1 MSFALTDQAL
11 VHQCNEGGAYH
22 PSPPSSRSFEH
33 FLFGAPLIKPVAH
46 ERTNST
52 VECMTKTAISL
63 GDKYDLLSGR
73 VFLSANQ
80 ALVRLPLDQARR
92 DRAANLKTAGYISG
106 YRGSPLGVYD
116 AALWAAQK
124 QLDENGI
131 RFVAGLNEELAATA
145 VRGTQELA
153 WFGESEYDGVFGLWY
168 GKGLGVDRACE
179 ALKLGN
185 LEGASATGGVL
196 VVAGDDHGGKS
207 SASAHQSEHTL
218 IAGMI
223 PVLYPSTIDEIIS
236 FGLYGWAMSRFS
248 GAYAGLKCI
257 TDTLDLTA
265 SIELPDIHHPFVV
278 PEFEMPAGGLNVRYT
293 PAPLELEALTV
304 QHRLPAVQAF
314 ARANP
319 IDRVVLEGPRR
330 ELGIVAAGKAYLDL
344 RQALEDLG
352 LTEDRCREL
361 GIGLWK
367 PGLIWPLEPE
377 GATRFAADYKAVISV
392 EEKRPVIEDQLA
404 RLLYAMPADKR
415 PAIVGKRSLKGETL
429 LPAVGELNPALIRK
443 ALLTVLRELGL
454 ADEAMEAAGRRFASL
469 EVEAALYGSGRV
481 RPAFYCSGCPHN
493 TSTKVPE
500 GSKAMAAVGCQG
512 LAAYVMPER
521 RTMLPVNMGGEA
533 MPWLAVE
540 PFVKEQH
547 MFQNMGD
554 GTYSHSGILAIRAAI
569 AAGTRVTFK
578 LLYND
583 AVAMTGGQPVEMH
596 ISPIDM
602 VNQLVSEGVSP
613 VVLMSDEPEKF
624 ASAKLPAGVEL
635 RHRDDL
641 DPVQKALR
649 ETTGVSAIVYEQTC
663 ATEKRRRRKRGK
675 FPDPDK
681 RVFINQEVCEG
692 CGDCSVQSNCISIVP
707 LETEFGRKRKIDQ
720 STCNKDFSCLKGFC
734 PSFVTVAGAKVAT
747 RVTGDADRL
756 DAMLADLPAPSTVPI
771 DDTFSMIVAGV
782 GGTGVLTVGALIG
795 MAAHIEGKGCTV
807 LDMTGMAQK
816 GGAVTSH
823 IRVAA
828 SPEELSATR
837 LSFGHADVLLACD
850 AIVGSSQ
857 DVLKTL
863 DHERSKAV
871 LNVDVS
877 PTGEFQTNRDVSYDD
892 GTLIEAVSRALKG
905 GDLFNLHA
913 SGLSTAI
920 MGDSIGTN
928 VLMLGYAAQKGLLP
942 VSVASLEEAIR
953 LNGTFVKGNL
963 RIFAVGRLAA
973 VQPEALSRMI
983 STPPVSLAEM
993 SLDEIVESR
1002 IARLTEYQNAG
1013 YAQQYSDFIAEAR
1026 AAVAERGVEGGDILV
1041 REIAISLG
1049 RIMAYKDEYEVARLY
1064 SDPKFMKRLREQ
1076 FDGDLKLT
1084 FHLASA
1090 ALFTGKDANGRPKKR
1105 AMGGWML
1112 RAFGLLS
1119 KFKGL
1124 RGTPFDP
1131 FGYMA
1136 ERRMERKLIDDYRE
1150 MMAGVLAKL
1159 DDGNLDTAIEL
1170 AGAVQE
1176 VRGYGPVKHS
1186 ALEQYEMVRTGLLKI
1201 FAEGKPA
1208 ENKADVLT
1216 AEDV

>member
-1 MSFALTDQAL
+1 
-11 VHQCNEGGAYH
+11 
-22 PSPPSSRSFEH
+22 
-33 FLFGAPLIKPVAH
+33 
-46 ERTNST
+46 
-52 VECMTKTAISL
+52 MTKTAISL
-63 GDKYDLLSGR
+63 ADKYDLVSGR

-92 DRAANLKTAGYISG
+92 DRAAGLKTAGFISG

-124 QLDENGI
+124 ELDAHGV
-131 RFVAGLNEELAATA
+131 RFVPGLNEELAATS
-145 VRGTQELA
+145 VRGTQQLA
-153 WFGESEYDGVFGLWY
+153 WFGESSYDGVFALWY

-223 PVLYPSTIDEIIS
+223 PVLYPSTIDEIIE
-236 FGLYGWAMSRFS
+236 FGLYGWALSRFS

-265 SIELPDIHHPFVV
+265 SIELPDIHRIFAKPDY
-278 PEFEMPAGGLNVRYT
+278 PAPPGGLNVRYT

-304 QHRLPAVQAF
+304 QHRLPAAQAF
-314 ARANP
+314 VRANRL
-319 IDRVVLEGPRR
+319 DRLVMEGPRR
-330 ELGIVAAGKAYLDL
+330 ELGLIAAGKAYLDV
-344 RQALEDLG
+344 RQALNDLG
-352 LTEDRCREL
+352 LTEQRCRDL

-367 PGLIWPLEPE
+367 PGLIWPLEPQ
-377 GATRFAADYKAVISV
+377 GATGFATGYRAVLSV

-404 RLLYAMPADKR
+404 RLLYAVAADTR
-415 PAIVGKRSLKGETL
+415 PALIGKRSLNGAPL
-429 LPAVGELNPALIRK
+429 LPEVGELNPALIRK

-454 ADEAMEAAGRRFASL
+454 ADEPVEAAARRFAGL
-469 EVEAALYGSGRV
+469 EVEAALYGGGRI

-540 PFVKEQH
+540 PFVEQQH

-554 GTYSHSGILAIRAAI
+554 GTYSHSGILAIRAAV
-569 AAGTRVTFK
+569 AARTRVTFK
-578 LLYND
+578 LLFND

-596 ISPIDM
+596 ISPVDM

-613 VVLMSDEPEKF
+613 VVLVSDEIEKF
-624 ASAKLPAGVEL
+624 DPASLPKGVEL
-635 RHRDDL
+635 HHRDDL
-641 DPVQKALR
+641 DAVQRMLR
-649 ETTGVSAIVYEQTC
+649 ETNGVSAIVYEQTC
-663 ATEKRRRRKRGK
+663 ATEKRRRRKRGT

-681 RVFINQEVCEG
+681 RVFINQDACEG
-692 CGDCSVQSNCISIVP
+692 CGDCSVQSNCISITP
-707 LETEFGRKRKIDQ
+707 LETELGRKRKIDQ
-720 STCNKDFSCLKGFC
+720 STCNKDFSCVKGFC
-734 PSFVTVAGAKVAT
+734 PSFVTVKGARVAT
-747 RVTGDADRL
+747 RISGDAARL
-756 DAMLADLPAPSTVPI
+756 DAMLADLPTPATVALDAP
-771 DDTFSMIVAGV
+771 FSMLVAGV
-782 GGTGVLTVGALIG
+782 GGTGVLTVGALVG
-795 MAAHIEGKGCTV
+795 MAAHVEGKGCTV

-828 SPEELSATR
+828 TPSALSATR

-863 DHERSKAV
+863 EPGRSKAIV
-871 LNVDVS
+871 NADIS

-892 GTLIEAVSRALKG
+892 QALISAIGRAVQG
-905 GDLFNLHA
+905 GQLFSLHA
-913 SGLSTAI
+913 SGLSTAM

-963 RIFAVGRLAA
+963 RIFAIGRLAA
-973 VQPEALSRMI
+973 IAPEEVARMI
-983 STPPVSLAEM
+983 ATPSVKLADM
-993 SLDEIVESR
+993 GLDEILASR
-1002 IARLTEYQNAG
+1002 VTLLTAYQNAA
-1013 YAQQYSDFIAEAR
+1013 YAAQYSDFVAHAQRIVKTR
-1026 AAVAERGVEGGDILV
+1026 ALEGGDLLV
-1041 REIAISLG
+1041 REIAITLA
-1049 RIMAYKDEYEVARLY
+1049 RLMAYKDEYEVARLY
-1064 SDPKFMKRLREQ
+1064 ADPLFLERLRDQ
-1076 FDGDLKLT
+1076 FDGDLKLS

-1090 ALFTGKDANGRPKKR
+1090 ALFTGKDANGRPRKR
-1105 AMGGWML
+1105 ELGGWML
-1112 RAFGLLS
+1112 GVFRVLA
-1119 KFKGL
+1119 KMKGL
-1124 RGTPFDP
+1124 RGTALDP

-1136 ERRMERKLIDDYRE
+1136 ERRMERALIADYRA
-1150 MMAGVLAKL
+1150 MMETVLEKL
-1159 DDGNLDTAIEL
+1159 DATNLHAAIEL
-1170 AGAVQE
+1170 AGAAQE
-1176 VRGYGPVKHS
+1176 VRGYGPVKHT
-1186 ALEQYEMVRTGLLKI
+1186 AFEQYQKTKATLLDAVTKGAPSTTRVREPESQI
-1201 FAEGKPA
+1201 R
-1208 ENKADVLT
+1208 
-1216 AEDV
+1216 

>member
-1 MSFALTDQAL
+1 MALCSAWYGPAAL
-11 VHQCNEGGAYH
+11 KRYG
-22 PSPPSSRSFEH
+22 
-33 FLFGAPLIKPVAH
+33 
-46 ERTNST
+46 NSA
-52 VECMTKTAISL
+52 MTKTAISL
-63 GDKYDLLSGR
+63 ADKYELTTGR
-73 VFLSANQ
+73 AFLSSNQ
-80 ALVRLPLDQARR
+80 ALVRLPMDQARR
-92 DRAANLKTAGYISG
+92 DRAAGLKTAGYISG

-124 QLDENGI
+124 ELDAHDI
-131 RFVAGLNEELAATA
+131 RFVPGLNEELAATA

-153 WFGESEYDGVFGLWY
+153 WFGESKYQGVFGLWY

-223 PVLYPSTIDEIIS
+223 PVLYPSTIDEIIA

-265 SIELPDIHHPFVV
+265 SIELPDLERAFLTPDF
-278 PEFEMPAGGLNVRYT
+278 PMPAGGINVRYT

-314 ARANP
+314 VRANP
-319 IDRVVLEGPRR
+319 LDRVVIDGPRR
-330 ELGIVAAGKAYLDL
+330 ELGLVAAGKAYLDL
-344 RQALEDLG
+344 RQALADLG
-352 LTEDRCREL
+352 LTDARCREL

-367 PGLIWPLEPE
+367 PALIWPLEPE
-377 GATRFAADYKAVISV
+377 GAARFATGYKAVLSI

-404 RLLYAMPADKR
+404 RLLYAVDADKR
-415 PAIVGKRSLKGETL
+415 PVLIGKRSVAGAPL
-429 LPAVGELNPALIRK
+429 LSEVGELNPALIRK
-443 ALLTVLRELGL
+443 ALLVVLRELGL
-454 ADEAMEAAGRRFASL
+454 ADEAMEAAGRRFAGL
-469 EVEAALYGSGRV
+469 EIEAALYGSGRM

-540 PFVKEQH
+540 PFVEQGH

-554 GTYSHSGILAIRAAI
+554 GTYSHSGILAIRAAV
-569 AAGTRVTFK
+569 ASGTRVTFK

-602 VNQLVSEGVSP
+602 VNQLVSEGVKP
-613 VVLMSDEPEKF
+613 VVLMSDEPEKYN
-624 ASAKLPAGVEL
+624 ADQLPKGVEVL
-635 RHRDDL
+635 HRDEL
-641 DPVQKALR
+641 DAVQRDLR

-663 ATEKRRRRKRGK
+663 ATEKRRRRKRGN

-692 CGDCSVQSNCISIVP
+692 CGDCSVQSNCISITP
-707 LETEFGRKRKIDQ
+707 LETELGRKRRIDQ
-720 STCNKDFSCLKGFC
+720 STCNKDFSCVKGFC
-734 PSFVTVAGAKVAT
+734 PSFVTVSGAKVAT
-747 RVTGDADRL
+747 RVAGDTSRL
-756 DAMLADLPAPSTVPI
+756 DAMLADLPEPATVGVDEP
-771 DDTFSMIVAGV
+771 FAMIVAGV
-782 GGTGVLTVGALIG
+782 GGTGVLTVGALVG

-823 IRVAA
+823 IRVAN
-828 SPEELSATR
+828 SPDALSSTR

-863 DHERSKAV
+863 EPGRSKAV
-871 LNVDVS
+871 VNLDVS
-877 PTGEFQTNRDVSYDD
+877 PTGEFQTNRDASYDD
-892 GTLIEAVSRALKG
+892 GALLKAVGNALKDG
-905 GDLFNLHA
+905 ELFSLRA

-942 VSVASLEEAIR
+942 VSIASLEEAIR

-963 RIFAVGRLAA
+963 RIFAIGRLAA
-973 VQPEALSRMI
+973 VAPEELSRI
-983 STPPVSLAEM
+983 ITPPATALADM
-993 SLDEIVESR
+993 TVDQIIASR
-1002 IARLTEYQNAG
+1002 TKLLTAYQDDA
-1013 YAQQYSDFIAEAR
+1013 YAAQYTEFVAR
-1026 AAVAERGVEGGDILV
+1026 AQSVVTARGLAGGDLLV
-1041 REIAISLG
+1041 REIAITLA
-1049 RIMAYKDEYEVARLY
+1049 RLMAYKDEYEVARLY
-1064 SDPKFMKRLREQ
+1064 ADPVFLDRLREQ
-1076 FDGDLKLT
+1076 FDGDLKIK

-1090 ALFTGKDANGRPKKR
+1090 ALFTGKDANGRPRKR
-1105 AMGGWML
+1105 ELGGWML
-1112 RAFGLLS
+1112 RMFKVLA

-1124 RGTPFDP
+1124 RGTAFDP

-1136 ERRMERKLIDDYRE
+1136 ERRMERGLIADYRQ
-1150 MMAGVLAKL
+1150 MMDEVLNNVDAR
-1159 DDGNLDTAIEL
+1159 NLDTAIDL
-1170 AGAVQE
+1170 ASAGQE
-1176 VRGYGPVKHS
+1176 VRGYGPVKHAAFEQYQMAKS
-1186 ALEQYEMVRTGLLKI
+1186 ALLAAFRAHDSKSARAPSAVA
-1201 FAEGKPA
+1201 AEPA
-1208 ENKADVLT
+1208 L
-1216 AEDV
+1216 

>member
-1 MSFALTDQAL
+1 MVTPQ
-11 VHQCNEGGAYH
+11 
-22 PSPPSSRSFEH
+22 
-33 FLFGAPLIKPVAH
+33 
-46 ERTNST
+46 
-52 VECMTKTAISL
+52 ISL
-63 GDKYDLLSGR
+63 SDKYELSSGR
-73 VFLSANQ
+73 VFISSNQ

-92 DRAANLKTAGYISG
+92 DQAAGLNTAGYISG

-116 AALWAAQK
+116 AALWAAQ
-124 QLDENGI
+124 QQIDAHGI
-131 RFVAGLNEELAATA
+131 RFVPGLNEELAATA
-145 VRGTQELA
+145 VRGSQQLD
-153 WFGESEYDGVFGLWY
+153 WFGEAKVDGVFGLWY

-185 LEGASATGGVL
+185 LEGSSEKGGVL

-223 PVLYPSTIDEIIS
+223 PVLYPATTDEIIE
-236 FGLYGWAMSRFS
+236 FGLFGWAMSRFS

-265 SIELPDIHHPFVV
+265 TIDLPDIHRGFAIPDF
-278 PEFEMPAGGLNVRYT
+278 PIPPGGLNIRYT

-314 ARANP
+314 VRANP
-319 IDRVVLEGPRR
+319 LDRVIIESPARK
-330 ELGIVAAGKAYLDL
+330 LGLIAAGKAYLDL
-344 RQALEDLG
+344 RQALNDLG
-352 LTEDRCREL
+352 LTERRCQEL

-377 GATRFAADYKAVISV
+377 GACRFARGFQAVLSV

-404 RLLYAMPADKR
+404 RLLYAMPANER
-415 PAIVGKRSLKGETL
+415 PALAGKRSLSGAPL
-429 LPAVGELNPALIRK
+429 LPEVGELNPAVIRK
-443 ALLTVLRELGL
+443 ALLTILRELGL
-454 ADEAMEAAGRRFASL
+454 ADDATEAAGRRYTTLEAEAS
-469 EVEAALYGSGRV
+469 LYGSGRN

-500 GSKAMAAVGCQG
+500 GSQAMAAVGCQG

-540 PFVKEQH
+540 RFVERPH

-554 GTYSHSGILAIRAAI
+554 GTYSHSGILAIRAAV

-578 LLYND
+578 LLFND

-596 ISPIDM
+596 ISPVDM
-602 VNQLVSEGVSP
+602 VNQLVAEGVEP
-613 VVLMSDEPEKF
+613 VVLMSDDPERY
-624 ASAKLPAGVEL
+624 ASASLPKGVEL
-635 RHRDDL
+635 RHRNDL
-641 DPVQKALR
+641 DKVQRRLR

-663 ATEKRRRRKRGK
+663 ATEKRRRRKRGQ

-681 RVFINQEVCEG
+681 RVFINQDVCEG
-692 CGDCSVQSNCISIVP
+692 CGDCSIQSNCISISP
-707 LETEFGRKRKIDQ
+707 LETELGRKRRIDQ
-720 STCNKDFSCLKGFC
+720 STCNKDFSCVNGFC
-734 PSFVTVAGAKVAT
+734 PSFVTISGAKVAK
-747 RVTGDADRL
+747 RVAGDSHGI
-756 DAMLADLPAPSTVPI
+756 DAMLAALPNPKMVAL
-771 DDTFSMIVAGV
+771 DDPFAMIVAGV

-823 IRVAA
+823 IRVAS
-828 SPEELSATR
+828 SPAVISSTR
-837 LSFGHADVLLACD
+837 LSFGHADVMLACD

-863 DHERSKAV
+863 NPGTS
-871 LNVDVS
+871 NVVVNTDVS
-877 PTGEFQTNRDVSYDD
+877 PTGEFQTNRDASYDD
-892 GTLIEAVSRALKG
+892 GALLAAISRTLGSGELYKVS
-905 GDLFNLHA
+905 A
-913 SGLSTAI
+913 SGFSTAV

-963 RIFAVGRLAA
+963 QIFAVGRLAA
-973 VQPEALSRMI
+973 EKPAELARLIAPS
-983 STPPVSLAEM
+983 PPRLAEM
-993 SLDEIVESR
+993 SLDEILASR
-1002 IARLTEYQNAG
+1002 IALLTDYQNAA
-1013 YAQQYSDFIAEAR
+1013 YASQFADFVAQAQASVVQRQIA
-1026 AAVAERGVEGGDILV
+1026 GGDVLV
-1041 REIAISLG
+1041 REIAITLA
-1049 RIMAYKDEYEVARLY
+1049 RLMAYKDEYEVARLY
-1064 SDPKFMKRLREQ
+1064 SGKAFRERLREQ
-1076 FDGDLKLT
+1076 FDGELKLT

-1090 ALFTGKDANGRPKKR
+1090 ALLTGKDANGRPRKR
-1105 AMGGWML
+1105 ALGSWMMPVFNFMASF
-1112 RAFGLLS
+1112 RR
-1119 KFKGL
+1119 L

-1131 FGYMA
+1131 FGYLSERKM
-1136 ERRMERKLIDDYRE
+1136 ERRLISEYRD
-1150 MMAGVLAKL
+1150 MMMGVLDRIDA
-1159 DDGNLDTAIEL
+1159 GNLSIAIDI
-1170 AGAVQE
+1170 ASAAQE
-1176 VRGYGPVKHS
+1176 IRGYGPVKHAAVES
-1186 ALEQYEMVRTGLLKI
+1186 YENVKEKLLADFAASNTKLENGDKQRALEQL
-1201 FAEGKPA
+1201 
-1208 ENKADVLT
+1208 NH
-1216 AEDV
+1216 

>member
-1 MSFALTDQAL
+1 VALCRHIPHLATHKGISAFATLSRE
-11 VHQCNEGGAYH
+11 VHAQM
-22 PSPPSSRSFEH
+22 
-33 FLFGAPLIKPVAH
+33 PLA
-46 ERTNST
+46 T
-52 VECMTKTAISL
+52 VMYMTKTAITL
-63 GDKYDLLSGR
+63 DDKYDLSSGR
-73 VFLSANQ
+73 VFLSSNQ

-92 DRAANLKTAGYISG
+92 DRSAGLKTGGFISG

-124 QLDENGI
+124 ELDAHDI
-131 RFVAGLNEELAATA
+131 RFVPGLNEELAATA

-153 WFGESEYDGVFGLWY
+153 WFGKSSYDGVFALWY

-218 IAGMI
+218 VAGMI
-223 PVLYPSTIDEIIS
+223 PVLYPSTIDEIIE
-236 FGLYGWAMSRFS
+236 FGLYGWALSRFS
-248 GAYAGLKCI
+248 GAYTGLKCI

-265 SIELPDIHHPFVV
+265 SIELPDIRRAFVA
-278 PEFEMPAGGLNVRYT
+278 PEFPAPPGGLNVRYT

-314 ARANP
+314 VRANP
-319 IDRVVLEGPRR
+319 LDRIVMQGSRR
-330 ELGIVAAGKAYLDL
+330 ELGLVAAGKAYLDL
-344 RQALEDLG
+344 RQALADLG
-352 LTEDRCREL
+352 LTQERCREL

-377 GATRFAADYKAVISV
+377 AAKQFATGYKAVLCV

-404 RLLYAMPADKR
+404 RLLYATPAADR
-415 PAIVGKRSLKGETL
+415 PALIGKQSLRGETL
-429 LPAVGELNPALIRK
+429 LPQVGELNPALIRK
-443 ALLTVLRELGL
+443 ALLMVLRELGL
-454 ADEAMEAAGRRFASL
+454 ADDAVEAAGRRFATF
-469 EVEAALYGSGRV
+469 EVEAALYGGGRV
-481 RPAFYCSGCPHN
+481 RPPFYCSGCPHN

-521 RTMLPVNMGGEA
+521 RTMLPVNMGGES
-533 MPWLAVE
+533 MPWLAIEPYVE
-540 PFVKEQH
+540 EQH

-554 GTYSHSGILAIRAAI
+554 GTYSHSGILAIRAAV

-578 LLYND
+578 LLFND

-596 ISPIDM
+596 ISPVDM

-613 VVLMSDEPEKF
+613 VVLISDDPHKF
-624 ASAKLPAGVEL
+624 EAAKLPKGVEV

-641 DPVQKALR
+641 DKVQRMLR

-663 ATEKRRRRKRGK
+663 ATEKRRRRKRGT

-681 RVFINQEVCEG
+681 RVFINQDVCEG
-692 CGDCSVQSNCISIVP
+692 CGDCSVQSNCISITP
-707 LETEFGRKRKIDQ
+707 LETEFGRKRRIDQ
-720 STCNKDFSCLKGFC
+720 STCNKDFSCVKGFC
-734 PSFVTVAGAKVAT
+734 PSFVTIKGAKVAT
-747 RVTGDADRL
+747 RITGDPARL
-756 DAMLADLPAPSTVPI
+756 DAMLADLPTPTTVSVDEP
-771 DDTFSMIVAGV
+771 FSMIVAGI

-795 MAAHIEGKGCTV
+795 MAAHVEGKGCTV

-828 SPEELSATR
+828 SPADLSSTR

-863 DHERSKAV
+863 EPGRSKAV
-871 LNVDVS
+871 VNVDIS
-877 PTGEFQTNRDVSYDD
+877 PTGEFQTNRDASYDD
-892 GTLIEAVSRALKG
+892 DALIAAVTRALKG
-905 GDLFNLHA
+905 GELLSLHA

-942 VSVASLEEAIR
+942 VSVAALEEAIR

-963 RIFAVGRLAA
+963 RIFAIGRLAA
-973 VQPEALSRMI
+973 SAPEELSRMI
-983 STPPVSLAEM
+983 AAPPVSLADM
-993 SLDEIVESR
+993 SLEEVLESR
-1002 IARLTEYQNAG
+1002 IKLLTAYQNAD
-1013 YAQQYSDFIAEAR
+1013 YAKQYSDFVAHAR
-1026 AAVAERGVEGGDILV
+1026 QVVASKGIEGGDLLV
-1041 REIAISLG
+1041 REIAISLA

-1064 SDPKFMKRLREQ
+1064 ADPKFMERLRDQ

-1090 ALFTGKDANGRPKKR
+1090 ALFTGKDANGRPRKR
-1105 AMGGWML
+1105 EIGGWML
-1112 RAFGLLS
+1112 RAFRLLA

-1136 ERRMERKLIDDYRE
+1136 ERRLERRLIEDYRRL
-1150 MMAGVLAKL
+1150 MTDVVAKL
-1159 DDGNLDTAIEL
+1159 EAKNLDTAIEL

-1176 VRGYGPVKHS
+1176 VRGYGPVKH
-1186 ALEQYEMVRTGLLKI
+1186 AAYEQYQATKAKLIEA
-1201 FAEGKPA
+1201 FSNGKPDRKEA
-1208 ENKADVLT
+1208 QSLADQRS
-1216 AEDV
+1216 

>member
-1 MSFALTDQAL
+1 M
-11 VHQCNEGGAYH
+11 
-22 PSPPSSRSFEH
+22 
-33 FLFGAPLIKPVAH
+33 
-46 ERTNST
+46 
-52 VECMTKTAISL
+52 
-63 GDKYDLLSGR
+63 
-73 VFLSANQ
+73 SANQ
-80 ALVRLPLDQARR
+80 ALVRLPIDQARR
-92 DRAANLKTAGYISG
+92 DRMAGLKTAGYISG

-124 QLDENGI
+124 QLDEYGI
-131 RFVAGLNEELAATA
+131 RFVPGLNEELAATA

-153 WFGESEYDGVFGLWY
+153 WFGQSDYDGVFGLWY

-223 PVLYPSTIDEIIS
+223 PVLYPSTIDEIIA
-236 FGLYGWAMSRFS
+236 FGIYGWAMSRFS
-248 GAYAGLKCI
+248 GAYAGLKTI
-257 TDTLDLTA
+257 TDTLDLSA
-265 SIELPDIHHPFVV
+265 SIELPDPLRAFAV
-278 PEFEMPAGGLNVRYT
+278 PEFEMPAGGINVRYT
-293 PAPLELEALTV
+293 PAPLELEAVTV
-304 QHRLPAVQAF
+304 QSRLPAAQAF
-314 ARANP
+314 VRANR
-319 IDRVVLEGPRR
+319 IDRVVIDGPRR
-330 ELGIVAAGKAYLDL
+330 EIGIVAAGKAFLDV

-352 LTEDRCREL
+352 LTEERCREL

-367 PGLIWPLEPE
+367 PGLIWPIEPDSAVE
-377 GATRFAADYKAVISV
+377 FTTGYKVVLSV

-404 RLLYAMPADKR
+404 RLLYAMPADRR
-415 PAIVGKRSLKGETL
+415 PVIVGKRSVKGETL
-429 LPAVGELNPALIRK
+429 LPQVGELNPAIIRK
-443 ALLTVLRELGL
+443 ALLKVLHELGL
-454 ADEAMEAAGRRFASL
+454 ADEAIDAAGRRFVTMEIEASL
-469 EVEAALYGSGRV
+469 YGGGRI

-493 TSTKVPE
+493 TSTRVPE

-521 RTMLPVNMGGEA
+521 RTMLPVNMGGES
-533 MPWLAVE
+533 MPWQAVA
-540 PFVKEQH
+540 PFVHEGH

-554 GTYSHSGILAIRAAI
+554 GTYSHSGILAIRSAVAS
-569 AAGTRVTFK
+569 GTNVTFK

-602 VNQLVSEGVSP
+602 VNQVVSEGVSP
-613 VVLMSDEPEKF
+613 VFLVSDEPEKF
-624 ASAKLPAGVEL
+624 ASSKLPAGVEL

-641 DPVQKALR
+641 DAVQKQLR
-649 ETTGVSAIVYEQTC
+649 EVKGVSAIVYEQTC

-675 FPDPDK
+675 YPDPDK
-681 RVFINQEVCEG
+681 RVFINKKVCEG
-692 CGDCSVQSNCISIVP
+692 CGDCSVQSNCISILP

-720 STCNKDFSCLKGFC
+720 STCNKDFSCIKGFC
-734 PSFVTVAGAKVAT
+734 PSFVTVEGAKVAT
-747 RVTGDADRL
+747 RITGDVDRL
-756 DAMLADLPAPSTVPI
+756 DAMLADLPQPQMPSLDEP
-771 DDTFSMIVAGV
+771 FSMIVAGV
-782 GGTGVLTVGALIG
+782 GGTGVLTVGALVG

-823 IRVAA
+823 IRIAA
-828 SPEELSATR
+828 SPDELSSTR

-863 DHERSKAV
+863 EPGRSKAV
-871 LNVDVS
+871 LNVDVA
-877 PTGEFQTNRDVSYDD
+877 PTGEFQTNRDADFDD
-892 GTLIEAVSRALKG
+892 GALRDAIARALHG
-905 GDLFNLHA
+905 GELFDLHA

-942 VSVASLEEAIR
+942 VSVASIEEAIR
-953 LNGTFVKGNL
+953 LNGAFVKGNL
-963 RIFAVGRLAA
+963 RIFAAGRLAA
-973 VQPEALSRMI
+973 IKPEELPRMVAEA
-983 STPPVSLAEM
+983 PVSLADM
-993 SLDEIVESR
+993 SLEEILESR
-1002 IARLTEYQNAG
+1002 TRLLTEYQNEA
-1013 YAQQYSDFIAEAR
+1013 YAREYSDFVAAAR
-1026 AAVAERGVEGGDILV
+1026 ATMNERGLDGGDVLV
-1041 REIAISLG
+1041 REIAISLA

-1064 SDPKFMKRLREQ
+1064 TDPDFLAGLREQ
-1076 FDGDLKLT
+1076 FDGNLKLT

-1105 AMGGWML
+1105 ALGGWML
-1112 RAFGLLS
+1112 GAFGLLA

-1136 ERRMERKLIDDYRE
+1136 ERRMERNLIAEYRE
-1150 MMAGVLAKL
+1150 MMSGVLAKVRQ
-1159 DDGNLDTAIEL
+1159 DNLDTAIEL

-1176 VRGYGPVKHS
+1176 VRGYGPVKH
-1186 ALEQYEMVRTGLLKI
+1186 AAFEQYEIARAALLGN
-1201 FAEGKPA
+1201 FNAVEPA
-1208 ENKADVLT
+1208 AMATNEPALQDG
-1216 AEDV
+1216 

>member
-1 MSFALTDQAL
+1 
-11 VHQCNEGGAYH
+11 
-22 PSPPSSRSFEH
+22 
-33 FLFGAPLIKPVAH
+33 
-46 ERTNST
+46 
-52 VECMTKTAISL
+52 MTKTAISL
-63 GDKYDLLSGR
+63 ADKYDLASGR
-73 VFLSANQ
+73 IFLSANQ

-92 DRAANLKTAGYISG
+92 DREAGLSTAGFISG

-124 QLDENGI
+124 ELDANGI
-131 RFVAGLNEELAATA
+131 RFVPGLNEELAATS

-153 WFGESEYDGVFGLWY
+153 WFGESDYDGVFGLWY

-223 PVLYPSTIDEIIS
+223 PVLYPSTIDEIIEY
-236 FGLYGWAMSRFS
+236 GLYGWALSRFS

-265 SIELPDIHHPFVV
+265 SIELPDLRRVFVR
-278 PEFEMPAGGLNVRYT
+278 PDYPTPQGGLNVRYS

-304 QHRLPAVQAF
+304 QHRLPAAQAF
-314 ARANP
+314 VRANR
-319 IDRVVLEGPRR
+319 IDRLVIEGPRR
-330 ELGIVAAGKAYLDL
+330 VLGLIAAGKAFLDL
-344 RQALEDLG
+344 RQALSDLG
-352 LTEDRCREL
+352 LTEQRCREL

-377 GATRFAADYKAVISV
+377 GVTRFASRYKAVLSV

-404 RLLYAMPADKR
+404 RLLYAMPADAR
-415 PAIVGKRSLKGETL
+415 PALTGKRSLAGAPL
-429 LPAVGELNPALIRK
+429 LPDVGELNPALIRK
-443 ALLTVLRELGL
+443 ALLTVLRELDL
-454 ADEAMEAAGRRFASL
+454 ADEAVEAAGRRFAAL
-469 EVEAALYGSGRV
+469 EIEAALYGSGRV

-493 TSTKVPE
+493 TSTKVPD

-533 MPWLAVE
+533 MPWLAVA

-554 GTYSHSGILAIRAAI
+554 GTYSHSGILAIRAAV

-596 ISPIDM
+596 ISPVDM

-613 VVLMSDEPEKF
+613 VYLVSDEVEKF
-624 ASAKLPAGVEL
+624 TSASLPRGVQL

-641 DPVQKALR
+641 DAVQRALR
-649 ETTGVSAIVYEQTC
+649 ETDGVSAIVYEQTC
-663 ATEKRRRRKRGK
+663 ATEKRRRRKRGT

-692 CGDCSVQSNCISIVP
+692 CGDCSVQSNCISITP
-707 LETEFGRKRKIDQ
+707 LETEMGRKRKIDQ
-720 STCNKDFSCLKGFC
+720 STCNKDFSCVKGFC
-734 PSFVTVAGAKVAT
+734 PSFVTVKGARVAT
-747 RVTGDADRL
+747 RIAGDAARL
-756 DAMLADLPAPSTVPI
+756 DAMLADLPAPPEAAL
-771 DDTFSMIVAGV
+771 DRPFSMIVAGV
-782 GGTGVLTVGALIG
+782 GGTGVLTVGALVG

-823 IRVAA
+823 IRIAA
-828 SPEELSATR
+828 SPSALSATR

-863 DHERSKAV
+863 EPDRSKAIV
-871 LNVDVS
+871 NADVS
-877 PTGEFQTNRDVSYDD
+877 PTGEFQTNRDASYDD
-892 GTLIEAVSRALKG
+892 QAMIGAIARALKDG
-905 GDLFNLHA
+905 ELFSLHA
-913 SGLSTAI
+913 SGLSTAM

-963 RIFAVGRLAA
+963 RIFAIGRLAA
-973 VQPEALSRMI
+973 IAPEELSRMI
-983 STPPVSLAEM
+983 ATPPVNLADM
-993 SLDEIVESR
+993 SLDEILASR
-1002 IARLTEYQNAG
+1002 VKLLTAYQDAA
-1013 YAQQYSDFIAEAR
+1013 YAAQYSDFVAR
-1026 AAVAERGVEGGDILV
+1026 AQDVVTERAIEGGDLLV
-1041 REIAISLG
+1041 REIAITLA
-1049 RIMAYKDEYEVARLY
+1049 RLMAYKDEYEVARLY
-1064 SDPKFMKRLREQ
+1064 ADPVFLERLREQ
-1076 FDGDLKLT
+1076 FDGDLKLS

-1090 ALFTGKDANGRPKKR
+1090 ALFTRKDASGRPRKR
-1105 AMGGWML
+1105 ELGGWML
-1112 RAFGLLS
+1112 GVFRLLA

-1124 RGTPFDP
+1124 RGTAFDP

-1136 ERRMERKLIDDYRE
+1136 ERRMERSMIADYRE
-1150 MMAGVLAKL
+1150 MMTLVLDKL
-1159 DDGNLDTAIEL
+1159 DAANLHIAIEL
-1170 AGAVQE
+1170 AGAAQE
-1176 VRGYGPVKHS
+1176 VRGYGPVKH
-1186 ALEQYEMVRTGLLKI
+1186 AAFEQYQRTKASLLETLVKSAPRTTKVR
-1201 FAEGKPA
+1201 EPA
-1208 ENKADVLT
+1208 SQVN
-1216 AEDV
+1216 

>member
-1 MSFALTDQAL
+1 
-11 VHQCNEGGAYH
+11 
-22 PSPPSSRSFEH
+22 
-33 FLFGAPLIKPVAH
+33 
-46 ERTNST
+46 
-52 VECMTKTAISL
+52 MTKTVISL
-63 GDKYDLLSGR
+63 ADKYELSSGR
-73 VFLSANQ
+73 VFLSSNQ
-80 ALVRLPLDQARR
+80 ALVRLPMDQAKR
-92 DRAANLKTAGYISG
+92 DRAAGLKTAGYISG

-124 QLDENGI
+124 ELDAHDI
-131 RFVAGLNEELAATA
+131 RFVPGLNEELAATA

-153 WFGESEYDGVFGLWY
+153 WFGESKYQGVFGLWY

-185 LEGASATGGVL
+185 LEGASASGGVL

-223 PVLYPSTIDEIIS
+223 PVLYPSTIDEILS
-236 FGLYGWAMSRFS
+236 FGIYGWEMSRFS

-265 SIELPDIHHPFVV
+265 SIELPDFQRQFVR
-278 PEFEMPAGGLNVRYT
+278 PDFPMPSGGLNVRYT

-314 ARANP
+314 VRANA
-319 IDRVVLEGPRR
+319 IDRVVIAPAQRQ
-330 ELGIVAAGKAYLDL
+330 LGLVAAGKAYLDL
-344 RQALEDLG
+344 RQALSDLG
-352 LTEDRCREL
+352 LTEERCRQL

-377 GATRFAADYKAVISV
+377 GAAGFATGYKAVFSI

-404 RLLYAMPADKR
+404 RLLYAVDADKR
-415 PAIVGKRSLKGETL
+415 PAIIGKRSLTGAPL
-429 LPAVGELNPALIRK
+429 LSEVGELNPALIRK
-443 ALLTVLRELGL
+443 ALLVVLRELGL
-454 ADEAMEAAGRRFASL
+454 ADEAMQAAGRRFAGL
-469 EVEAALYGSGRV
+469 EIEAALYGSGRV

-540 PFVKEQH
+540 PFVEEGH

-554 GTYSHSGILAIRAAI
+554 GTYSHSGILAIRAAV

-602 VNQLVSEGVSP
+602 VNQVVSEGVSP
-613 VVLMSDEPEKF
+613 VVLLSDEPEKY
-624 ASAKLPAGVEL
+624 ASAQLPKGVKVL
-635 RHRDDL
+635 HRDEL
-641 DPVQKALR
+641 DAVQRDLR

-675 FPDPDK
+675 LVDPDK
-681 RVFINQEVCEG
+681 RVFINQDVCEG
-692 CGDCSVQSNCISIVP
+692 CGDCSIQSNCISITP
-707 LETEFGRKRKIDQ
+707 LETELGRKRRIDQ
-720 STCNKDFSCLKGFC
+720 STCNKDFSCVKGFC
-734 PSFVTVAGAKVAT
+734 PSFVTVKGAKVAT
-747 RVTGDADRL
+747 RVAGDTTRL
-756 DAMLADLPAPSTVPI
+756 EAMLAELPQPAVVGV
-771 DDTFSMIVAGV
+771 DDPFAMIVAGV
-782 GGTGVLTVGALIG
+782 GGTGVLTVGALVG

-807 LDMTGMAQK
+807 LDLTGMAQK

-828 SPEELSATR
+828 SPDALSSTR
-837 LSFGHADVLLACD
+837 LTFGHADVLLACD

-863 DHERSKAV
+863 EPGRSKAIV
-871 LNVDVS
+871 NLDIS
-877 PTGEFQTNRDVSYDD
+877 PTGDFQTNRDASFDD
-892 GTLIEAVSRALKG
+892 AALLKAVGTALKDG
-905 GDLFNLHA
+905 ELFSLRA

-973 VQPEALSRMI
+973 VAPEELSRI
-983 STPPVSLAEM
+983 IAQPPVSLADM
-993 SLDEIVESR
+993 SVDEIIASR
-1002 IARLTEYQNAG
+1002 TKLLTAYQNVA
-1013 YAQQYSDFIAEAR
+1013 YAAQYTDFVAR
-1026 AAVAERGVEGGDILV
+1026 AQSVVASRKLAGGDLLV
-1041 REIAISLG
+1041 REIAITLA
-1049 RIMAYKDEYEVARLY
+1049 RLMAYKDEYEVARLY
-1064 SDPKFMKRLREQ
+1064 ADPAFEQRLRDQ

-1090 ALFTGKDANGRPKKR
+1090 ALFSGKDANGRPKKR
-1105 AMGGWML
+1105 AIGGWML
-1112 RAFGLLS
+1112 PVFRVLA

-1131 FGYMA
+1131 LGYMA
-1136 ERRMERKLIDDYRE
+1136 ERRMERGLIADYRQIME
-1150 MMAGVLAKL
+1150 EVLQGL
-1159 DDGNLDTAIEL
+1159 DARNLATAIEL
-1170 AGAVQE
+1170 AGAAQE
-1176 VRGYGPVKHS
+1176 VRGYGPVKH
-1186 ALEQYEMVRTGLLKI
+1186 AAFEQYQKI
-1201 FAEGKPA
+1201 
-1208 ENKADVLT
+1208 KADLL
-1216 AEDV
+1216 AEFRDPAASQLQAATPALA